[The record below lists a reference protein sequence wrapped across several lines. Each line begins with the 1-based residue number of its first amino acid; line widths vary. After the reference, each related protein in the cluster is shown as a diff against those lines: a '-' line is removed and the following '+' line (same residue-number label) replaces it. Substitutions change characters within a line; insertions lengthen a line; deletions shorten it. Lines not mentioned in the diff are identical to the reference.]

1 MKKYKF
7 LAILLIVII
16 GFTLILG
23 NMKSLAVSDMTVEGK
38 IGEAV
43 TINPPFAS
51 SVRTAGIPP
60 AACRSWMCA
69 GPAGARWQRLG
80 VLALTSAIVARSSG
94 TPASREIARR

>member
-1 MKKYKF
+1 MIKMKKYKF

-43 TINPPFAS
+43 TTNDDVQKNINAPDCYYEKS
-51 SVRTAGIPP
+51 
-60 AACRSWMCA
+60 
-69 GPAGARWQRLG
+69 
-80 VLALTSAIVARSSG
+80 
-94 TPASREIARR
+94 

>member
-1 MKKYKF
+1 MIKMKKYKF

-43 TINPPFAS
+43 TTNDD
-51 SVRTAGIPP
+51 V
-60 AACRSWMCA
+60 
-69 GPAGARWQRLG
+69 QKKH
-80 VLALTSAIVARSSG
+80 
-94 TPASREIARR
+94 